1 MKISGEYHVIPSAD
15 LERIKLAEFR
25 RGLAASLCMSREQAA
40 EAATRTDGPLAVS
53 ITLAGPPLVDK
64 ETVAKLVEQI
74 LEFQKRGGSVA
85 MEPSTSHFL

>member
-40 EAATRTDGPLAVS
+40 EAATRTDGPRAVS
-53 ITLAGPPLVDK
+53 INEGLFSADTVKRLAEMLLAYQKDGGRV
-64 ETVAKLVEQI
+64 V
-74 LEFQKRGGSVA
+74 LE
-85 MEPSTSHFL
+85 